1 MNIKRIII
9 LTLFLLTGG
18 YFILFHK
25 AKSLPKEVWQEGISV
40 IEEIK
45 EVGIRGF
52 KIFNPGVIDLKD
64 RYLVVYR
71 ERAFSFFEYIINAI
85 FHSKYENRKNI
96 LKITEI
102 DQNFQEICPSKQL
115 LPRKGDFLKKVSDP
129 RLFHHNRE
137 IYLIFCDNS
146 NPKKIKM
153 RNVGSQMLCK
163 LVKKDSSWEIENLVE
178 LCFPGAFEFYEKK
191 LVMEHIEKNW
201 TPFSIDGKLYTVYL
215 SEPENVILEIDETTG
230 ICTLACRSKNTLMDK
245 FSPVRGGSPPIF
257 DEKLNEFISIF
268 HVAYPGTRRY
278 TSKMSPVYIAGGYCF
293 KKDKPFEIVKKSRGP
308 FYEKDLYNTRKKIV
322 FPTAFIKKEDHYLMF
337 YGEDDRK
344 IKVAKINRDKFLLQM
359 KSKKENSD

>member
-1 MNIKRIII
+1 
-9 LTLFLLTGG
+9 
-18 YFILFHK
+18 
-25 AKSLPKEVWQEGISV
+25 
-40 IEEIK
+40 
-45 EVGIRGF
+45 
-52 KIFNPGVIDLKD
+52 
-64 RYLVVYR
+64 
-71 ERAFSFFEYIINAI
+71 
-85 FHSKYENRKNI
+85 
-96 LKITEI
+96 
-102 DQNFQEICPSKQL
+102 
-115 LPRKGDFLKKVSDP
+115 
-129 RLFHHNRE
+129 
-137 IYLIFCDNS
+137 
-146 NPKKIKM
+146 
-153 RNVGSQMLCK
+153 
-163 LVKKDSSWEIENLVE
+163 
-178 LCFPGAFEFYEKK
+178 
-191 LVMEHIEKNW
+191 MEHIEKNW